1 MGDLGIICTLLS
13 SSHYKSIMNK
23 VDLTL
28 ASEKED
34 TYSTIDN
41 LFENN
46 PIHSLLIEC
55 VHLII
60 NIDNEIALA
69 HNFNRDNYRSR
80 FPELESL
87 MTHPI
92 DYARVVQ
99 KIGKQE
105 IITQVDLEGII
116 PPSNIMVLTVTAS
129 TTTGKPLTE
138 DQLQKVLEAS
148 RIVLQLDS
156 DKCKIHSLVEKK
168 MNLVAPNLSAL
179 LGPSIAANL
188 VGFSNG
194 LINLSKIPA
203 CNIQVLGAKKKNLAR
218 YNNIST
224 VPYQSFISSCEIIQQ
239 TPSAWKKKALRLIAA
254 KSSLLSKIDA
264 FGQDPKGNIGRTYR
278 NELILKIEKWQQKT
292 PYKFIKPLPVPDGD
306 RKKQRAGRRRRMFKE
321 SCCES
326 EISKSANRISF
337 NGDEEEILVQDET
350 IGKNSSSLL
359 RMKISHHKKKLIK
372 VKENTFQRPS
382 STKGAIGSSSSLSF
396 TPIQGIELSNP
407 LPSLPIDT
415 TDGSKSYFSDL

>member
-34 TYSTIDN
+34 TYSTIDR
-41 LFENN
+41 FCESN

-203 CNIQVLGAKKKNLAR
+203 CNIQVLGAKKKNIVR
-218 YNNIST
+218 HNNSST
-224 VPYQSFISSCEIIQQ
+224 LPYQNFISSCEIIQQ
-239 TPSAWKKKALRLIAA
+239 TPPAWKKKALKLIAA

-264 FGQDPKGNIGRTYR
+264 YGQDPKGNIGRTYR
-278 NELILKIEKWQQKT
+278 NEIILKIEKWQEKT
-292 PYKFIKPLPVPDGD
+292 PYKSIKLLPVPDGD
-306 RKKQRAGRRRRMFKE
+306 QKKRRAGRRRRMFKRE
-321 SCCES
+321 CRGS
-326 EISKSANRISF
+326 EIAKSANRIGF
-337 NGDEEEILVQDET
+337 NGDGEDIHTQEEI
-350 IGKNSSSLL
+350 IGKNSSILFQT
-359 RMKISHHKKKLIK
+359 KILHHQKKPTK
-372 VKENTFQRPS
+372 VKENKFQRPS
-382 STKGAIGSSSSLSF
+382 FTKGATGSSSSLSF
-396 TPIQGIELSNP
+396 TPVQGIELSNP
-407 LPSLPIDT
+407 SPSLPLDT
-415 TDGSKSYFSDL
+415 TDGSKSYFSGL

>member
-34 TYSTIDN
+34 TYSTIDR
-41 LFENN
+41 FCESN

-129 TTTGKPLTE
+129 TTTGKPLPE

-306 RKKQRAGRRRRMFKE
+306 RKKQRAGRRRRMFKRE
-321 SCCES
+321 CRGS
-326 EISKSANRISF
+326 EIAKSANRISF
-337 NGDEEEILVQDET
+337 NGDGEDIHIQDK
-350 IGKNSSSLL
+350 IIGLNLLGKNSSILFQ
-359 RMKISHHKKKLIK
+359 MKIL
-372 VKENTFQRPS
+372 
-382 STKGAIGSSSSLSF
+382 
-396 TPIQGIELSNP
+396 
-407 LPSLPIDT
+407 
-415 TDGSKSYFSDL
+415 

>member
-34 TYSTIDN
+34 TYSTIDR
-41 LFENN
+41 FCESN

-105 IITQVDLEGII
+105 MITQVDLEGII
-116 PPSNIMVLTVTAS
+116 PSSNIMVLTVTAS
-129 TTTGKPLTE
+129 TTTGKPLPE

-148 RIVLQLDS
+148 RIVLQLNS
-156 DKCKIHSLVEKK
+156 DKCKINSLVEKK
-168 MNLVAPNLSAL
+168 MNHVAPNLSTL

-188 VGFSNG
+188 IGFSTG
-194 LINLSKIPA
+194 LINLSKVPA
-203 CNIQVLGAKKKNLAR
+203 CNIQVFGAKKKNIVR
-218 YNNIST
+218 HNNFST
-224 VPYQSFISSCEIIQQ
+224 LPYQNFILCCEIIQQ
-239 TPSAWKKKALRLIAA
+239 IPSAWKKKAFKLIAA

-264 FGQDPKGNIGRTYR
+264 YGQDSKGNIGRTYR
-278 NELILKIEKWQQKT
+278 NKIILKIEKWQEKT
-292 PYKFIKPLPVPDGD
+292 PYKSIKPLPVPDGD
-306 RKKQRAGRRRRMFKE
+306 QKKRRAGRRRRMFKE
-321 SCCES
+321 SCCGS

-337 NGDEEEILVQDET
+337 NEDEEEILIQDEI
-350 IGKNSSSLL
+350 IGK
-359 RMKISHHKKKLIK
+359 IA
-372 VKENTFQRPS
+372 P
-382 STKGAIGSSSSLSF
+382 
-396 TPIQGIELSNP
+396 
-407 LPSLPIDT
+407 
-415 TDGSKSYFSDL
+415 